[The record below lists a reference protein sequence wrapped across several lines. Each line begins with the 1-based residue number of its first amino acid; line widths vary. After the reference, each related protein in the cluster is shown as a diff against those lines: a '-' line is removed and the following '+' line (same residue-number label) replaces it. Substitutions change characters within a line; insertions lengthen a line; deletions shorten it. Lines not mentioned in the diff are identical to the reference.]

1 MLHLHQITHKLHLA
15 QIPNLRSR
23 TIGKEVINKIHPKIK
38 LKQKYP
44 KGDKVTQLTSLSNI
58 FSGFI
63 QTLWFQAMYICVLYF
78 FLIQKDTFLIKLFM
92 KRHIVWFFSL
102 QNVFG
107 CCMFIFLALMRRRR
121 RRRRRRTKVSLD
133 LDTHVVIFVQ
143 DLNKGK
149 EPKGRLEREGI
160 KWNALHFRW
169 CIHIKLTKLH
179 VHLCIFIFIIHT
191 LCLHIG
197 CLIFKNN

>member
-1 MLHLHQITHKLHLA
+1 
-15 QIPNLRSR
+15 
-23 TIGKEVINKIHPKIK
+23 
-38 LKQKYP
+38 
-44 KGDKVTQLTSLSNI
+44 
-58 FSGFI
+58 
-63 QTLWFQAMYICVLYF
+63 
-78 FLIQKDTFLIKLFM
+78 
-92 KRHIVWFFSL
+92 
-102 QNVFG
+102 
-107 CCMFIFLALMRRRR
+107 
-121 RRRRRRTKVSLD
+121 
-133 LDTHVVIFVQ
+133 VIFVQ